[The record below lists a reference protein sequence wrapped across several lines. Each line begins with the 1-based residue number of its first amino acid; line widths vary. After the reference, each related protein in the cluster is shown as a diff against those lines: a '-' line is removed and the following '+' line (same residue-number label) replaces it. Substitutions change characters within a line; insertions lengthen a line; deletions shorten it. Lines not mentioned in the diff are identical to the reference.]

1 MRTKQ
6 IRPEK
11 LDYEYELFISHQF
24 DNTLKKN
31 YILFDFR
38 TTKVFENYVYKMNV
52 SEKINPEN
60 KKLDFIIE
68 GLSAPIIS
76 IPKTGSAGYQY
87 KFFDFKNS
95 SYNLILKNQRKDK
108 NEFVIKITK
117 TTIKIVKQPR
127 KKFIKI
133 IINK

>member
-6 IRPEK
+6 IRPNK
-11 LDYEYELFISHQF
+11 LDYEYELYISHQF
-24 DNTLKKN
+24 DKTLKKN

-38 TTKVFENYVYKMNV
+38 TTKIFENYVYKMNV

-60 KKLDFIIE
+60 KKLDFNIE

-108 NEFVIKITK
+108 NEFAIKITK
-117 TTIKIVKQPR
+117 ATIKIVKQPR

-133 IINK
+133 IIS

>member
-6 IRPEK
+6 VRPDK
-11 LDYEYELFISHQF
+11 LDYEYELYISHQF

-38 TTKVFENYVYKMNV
+38 TTKVFENYIYKINV
-52 SEKINPEN
+52 SEKINPKN
-60 KKLDFIIE
+60 KKLDFNIE

-87 KFFDFKNS
+87 KYFDFKNS

-117 TTIKIVKQPR
+117 TTIKIAKQPR

-133 IINK
+133 IISK

>member
-6 IRPEK
+6 VRPDK
-11 LDYEYELFISHQF
+11 LDYEYELYISHQF

-38 TTKVFENYVYKMNV
+38 TTKVFENYIYKMNV
-52 SEKINPEN
+52 SEKINPKN
-60 KKLDFIIE
+60 KKLDFNIE

-87 KFFDFKNS
+87 KYFDFKNS

-133 IINK
+133 IISK

>member
-6 IRPEK
+6 VRPDK
-11 LDYEYELFISHQF
+11 LDYEYELYISHQF

-38 TTKVFENYVYKMNV
+38 TTKVFENYIYKMNV
-52 SEKINPEN
+52 SEKINPKN
-60 KKLDFIIE
+60 KKLDFNIE

-76 IPKTGSAGYQY
+76 IPKTGSACYQY
-87 KFFDFKNS
+87 KYFDFKNS

-117 TTIKIVKQPR
+117 TTIKIAKQPR

-133 IINK
+133 IISK

>member
-6 IRPEK
+6 VRPEK
-11 LDYEYELFISHQF
+11 LDHEYELFISHQF

-38 TTKVFENYVYKMNV
+38 TTKIFENYVYKMNV

-60 KKLDFIIE
+60 KKLDFNIE

-117 TTIKIVKQPR
+117 TTIKIIKQPR

-133 IINK
+133 IISK

>member
-60 KKLDFIIE
+60 KKLDFTID